1 MPLLLLPGMLG
12 NGALWDGVAPLLATQ
27 ASVQIGRIDL
37 DDTVAEMADSVLAAA
52 PARFAV
58 AGHSLGGIVA
68 LELTRRA
75 PRRVLRL
82 ALLKTSA
89 RPPSPAQLE
98 AWSSLRERTE
108 AGAFGTVV
116 TEFAIADLP
125 AAARE
130 VASLTTR
137 VEGMAR
143 RIGASA
149 FLRQLA
155 AQEARPDLRPML
167 SHVRV
172 PTLVLSGSEDEVC
185 PDNLQAEI
193 AAGVST
199 AEHVTIGGAGH
210 MTPLEAPSAVAEQ
223 MLEWL
228 RR

>member
-1 MPLLLLPGMLG
+1 
-12 NGALWDGVAPLLATQ
+12 
-27 ASVQIGRIDL
+27 
-37 DDTVAEMADSVLAAA
+37 
-52 PARFAV
+52 
-58 AGHSLGGIVA
+58 
-68 LELTRRA
+68 
-75 PRRVLRL
+75 
-82 ALLKTSA
+82 
-89 RPPSPAQLE
+89 
-98 AWSSLRERTE
+98 
-108 AGAFGTVV
+108 
-116 TEFAIADLP
+116 
-125 AAARE
+125 
-130 VASLTTR
+130 
-137 VEGMAR
+137 MAR